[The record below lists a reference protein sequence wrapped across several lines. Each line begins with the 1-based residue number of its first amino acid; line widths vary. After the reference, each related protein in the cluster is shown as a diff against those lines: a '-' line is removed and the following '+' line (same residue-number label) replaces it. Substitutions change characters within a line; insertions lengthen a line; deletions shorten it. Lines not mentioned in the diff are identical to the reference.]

1 MKKWMLFAVMM
12 GLATS
17 SQAVKLQEG
26 TQSLDLSGN
35 WDFQSSSEQL
45 HVGYGYFIM
54 DYFEVGGLFEYA
66 HNENLTSFGLG
77 PKAEYNFELD
87 IPVVVPFVGSSLMFK
102 HGKVSTLQMVTT
114 TVDNPDTGVPAGT
127 QEVVSDEES
136 KNALALSVYG
146 GAKFFITDSFAVSAA
161 LVLEAATTDIFAKKD
176 GDTSKTDGRVELG
189 LRYYF

>member
-1 MKKWMLFAVMM
+1 MKKLAIFVVLM

-35 WDFQSSSEQL
+35 WDMQSSSEQL

-54 DYFEVGGLFEYA
+54 DYFEVGGVLDYA
-66 HNENLTSFGLG
+66 HSADLTTFGLG

-87 IPVVVPFVGSSLMFK
+87 IPVVVPFVGSSVLFE
-102 HGKVSTLQMVTT
+102 HGSFSSLQVLSTATGTDSLGNPINTQTVTSS
-114 TVDNPDTGVPAGT
+114 DDT
-127 QEVVSDEES
+127 
-136 KNALALSVYG
+136 KNALALNIYG
-146 GAKFFITDSFAVSAA
+146 GAKFFITDAFAVSAA
-161 LVLEAATTDIFAKKD
+161 LVLSAATSDIYAKTD
-176 GDTSKTDGRVELG
+176 GDTGKTDAHVELG